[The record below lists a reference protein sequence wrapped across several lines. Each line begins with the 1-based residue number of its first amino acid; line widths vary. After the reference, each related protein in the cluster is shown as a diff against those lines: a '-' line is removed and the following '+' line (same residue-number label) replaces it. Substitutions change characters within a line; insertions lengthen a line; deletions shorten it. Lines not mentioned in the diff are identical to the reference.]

1 MKKANRQRAARA
13 KLALSDYIDE
23 DPHAD
28 ADQHVADLLCDL
40 RHYCD
45 AMRIDF
51 DACNNMGDMHYAEE
65 SETEYPMGGN
75 APEPLKSPRKRKANA
90 KR

>member
-1 MKKANRQRAARA
+1 MKTANRQRAARA

-23 DPHAD
+23 DPNAEPS
-28 ADQHVADLLCDL
+28 QFVTDLLCDL

-51 DACNNMGDMHYAEE
+51 ADCDSMGDMHYSEE
-65 SETEYPMGGN
+65 CETEYPMGGN
-75 APEPLKSPRKRKANA
+75 APAPLKSPRKKKAKA
-90 KR
+90 A